1 MIFLTTITMI
11 IVLLLFFGLCV
22 ISDQIKDIYNLLV
35 EIARLLKRS
44 EQNAR

>member
-1 MIFLTTITMI
+1 MTGIIIIFM
-11 IVLLLFFGLCV
+11 LLIFFGLCV

-44 EQNAR
+44 EQND